1 MDDKSLSFV
10 KEKFLEYYESVS
22 WEHED
27 YLEINKR
34 EFAFTY
40 FNKPGMDRGLYF
52 ETPEKLK
59 EHILS
64 TVPSNAYYSSSY
76 YSINTS
82 NKPRF
87 EGADLI
93 FDIDSDHL
101 PGGDSMEYNEMINH
115 GYEEIKKLTMEILLN
130 EFAISERNIMITFSG
145 KRGFHIHINDPLY
158 IPLLSK
164 ERKSLS
170 SYVSASSLYFI
181 MKNPPSKL
189 PSNVMTK
196 IAIGYIEKEVIS
208 KNKEMKKNYDKNK
221 KNENVFLF
229 LQKNKKNYN
238 VNIDPKEIVNKIA
251 IHIDA
256 PVTGDIRRLIRL
268 PLSLHQKSGFFVQ
281 KIPLDLVKGNS
292 VFNPFKEA
300 TFKKWNDEY
309 VKIKA
314 IKDIDLR
321 LNDKKYEFK
330 KEEVKSLPCTVAIF
344 LITNEMAD
352 IV

>member
-1 MDDKSLSFV
+1 MDNKTLSFV
-10 KEKFLEYYESVS
+10 KEKFLDYYKNVS
-22 WEHED
+22 WEHEN

-76 YSINTS
+76 YSINIS
-82 NKPRF
+82 NKPKF

-101 PGGDSMEYNEMINH
+101 PSGDSMEYNEMINH
-115 GYEEIKKLTMEILLN
+115 GYQEIKKLAMEILLN
-130 EFAISERNIMITFSG
+130 EFAINEKNIMITFSG
-145 KRGFHIHINDPLY
+145 KRGFHIHINDPIY

-164 ERKSLS
+164 ERKALS
-170 SYVSASSLYFI
+170 SYVSATSLYF
-181 MKNPPSKL
+181 MLKNPPPKL
-189 PSNVMTK
+189 PSNAITK
-196 IAIGYIEKEVIS
+196 MAIDYIENEVIS

-229 LQKNKKNYN
+229 IQKNKSKYN
-238 VNIDPKEIVNKIA
+238 VNIDPKEITNKIA

-281 KIPLDLVKGNS
+281 KIPLDFIKSNDA
-292 VFNPFKEA
+292 FNPFKEA

-314 IKDIDLR
+314 TKDINLKIS
-321 LNDKKYEFK
+321 DKKYEFK
-330 KEEVKSLPCTVAIF
+330 KEEVKSLPCTLAIF
-344 LITNEMAD
+344 LITNEMAC